1 MNTQQLEDLTVMKK
15 FSRRHFVHASAG
27 LATATALTGCGSNT
41 HSFSPGSN
49 SSAMP
54 GDSGKIVQ
62 WYHEYGGKGV
72 QQAANH
78 YANESSNEVEAA
90 KNFAQ

>member
-1 MNTQQLEDLTVMKK
+1 
-15 FSRRHFVHASAG
+15 
-27 LATATALTGCGSNT
+27 
-41 HSFSPGSN
+41 
-49 SSAMP
+49 MP

-90 KNFAQ
+90 KNFAQKL

>member
-1 MNTQQLEDLTVMKK
+1 
-15 FSRRHFVHASAG
+15 
-27 LATATALTGCGSNT
+27 
-41 HSFSPGSN
+41 
-49 SSAMP
+49 MP

-62 WYHEYGGKGV
+62 WYNEYGGKGV